1 MALQESLLKLFIVTK
16 TESGWGWS
24 KDAWVKYFLSNDIET
39 VKAILRDRYGDLDQY
54 HYDEEETHIT
64 VEEADVE
71 IINCTKG
78 KRDDEEEDDW

>member
-24 KDAWVKYFLSNDIET
+24 NDVWVKYFLSNDRDT
-39 VKAILRDRYGDLDQY
+39 VMAVLRDRYGNLDQY

-64 VEEADVE
+64 VEEAEVE
-71 IINCTKG
+71 IFNCTKR
-78 KRDDEEEDDW
+78 KHEREDEDW